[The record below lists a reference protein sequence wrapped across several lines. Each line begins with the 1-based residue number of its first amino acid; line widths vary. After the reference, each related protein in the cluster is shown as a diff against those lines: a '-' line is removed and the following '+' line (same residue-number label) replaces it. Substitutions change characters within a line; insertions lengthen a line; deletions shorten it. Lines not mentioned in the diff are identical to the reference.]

1 MNQIKYRFYGGGKED
16 LPLFVIP
23 YFDNS
28 SKNLINLLVKEN
40 IKINIIFIYD
50 LDRPNDLTPWEATY
64 FLKGEVSCEG
74 NADALIDFITNFLC
88 NDIIKKFNLN
98 PSFKAFIGL
107 SLGGLFA
114 IYLAFKTNY
123 FQKIGCVSGSLWY
136 PKFVD
141 FVENSKVLEGI
152 STIYLSLG
160 DKEKNTKNE
169 LMKNVEID
177 TLKCFDLIKCKVNN
191 SFFEFTKG
199 NHFKNTNKRI
209 VNAIKYLL
217 LN

>member
-1 MNQIKYRFYGGGKED
+1 MDQIKYRFYSGGEED

-23 YFDNS
+23 CFDNS
-28 SKNLINLLVKEN
+28 SNQLVNLLANEN

-50 LDRPNDLTPWEATY
+50 LNWSNDLTPREATY
-64 FLKGEVSCEG
+64 FLKGEVNCEG
-74 NADALIDFITNFLC
+74 NADVLIDFITNFLC
-88 NDIIKKFNLN
+88 NDIIKKFNLR

-123 FQKIGCVSGSLWY
+123 FKKIGSVSGSLWY

-141 FVENSKVLEGI
+141 FIENSKVLDGV
-152 STIYLSLG
+152 STIYISLG
-160 DKEKNTKNE
+160 DEEKNTKNE
-169 LMKNVEID
+169 LMKNVEVD
-177 TLKCFDLIKCKVNN
+177 TLRCFDLIKGEVSN

-199 NHFKNTNKRI
+199 NHFKKINERI
-209 VNAIKYLL
+209 IKAIKYLL